1 MKTAWILLAAMCLG
15 ACANIGKPS
24 IQSANGLQGS
34 WQLIETASTAVPTEG
49 PRAKVLQFDTEQ
61 SRVSGSAGCNQLM
74 SAYAS
79 NGQLIQF
86 KGVASTRM
94 ACSPDSVMQFEYKV
108 IRNLESVS
116 SWRIDGDKLLLL
128 DASKNTVLKLKRI

>member
-1 MKTAWILLAAMCLG
+1 MCLG

-24 IQSANGLQGS
+24 IQSASSLQGH
-34 WQLIETASTAVPTEG
+34 WQLLEASSAAVPSEG
-49 PRAKVLQFDTEQ
+49 VRAKVLQFDTEQ
-61 SRVSGSAGCNQLM
+61 SRVSGSVGCNQLM

-79 NGQLIQF
+79 NGALIQF
-86 KGVASTRM
+86 KGIATSRM

-116 SWRIDGDKLLLL
+116 SWRIEGDKLLLL
-128 DASKNTVLKLKRI
+128 DASKNTVLKLKRM